1 MKGNTLSKRNGDLCE
16 SNFNFLTTDRVSQPE
31 IDLTFEWELAD
42 SDCAPGT
49 SVEVDMLHGQLVAMG
64 L

>member
-1 MKGNTLSKRNGDLCE
+1 MKANTFSKRSGDLGE
-16 SNFNFLTTDRVSQPE
+16 SSFNLGGTDRVSQPE

-42 SDCAPGT
+42 ADCAPGT